1 MNISRPFIERPVA
14 TLMLVLAMAL
24 LGMLAYRLL
33 PVNDLPQVDFPT
45 LRVSASLPGA
55 NPETMAATVARPLE
69 RQIATVAG
77 IESMSSQ
84 SSQGATSITLQFT
97 LDRDIDAAAQD
108 VQTAMAQAM
117 SRLPPGID
125 PPQLRK
131 LNPADSPILYLALS
145 AERLPLTELDA
156 IADARVVQRLT
167 ELPGVAQVLVF
178 GGQKYA
184 LSLYL
189 DPARLQHRGLTFAD
203 VIRAV
208 QAANPNL
215 PSGTLDGATRSYT
228 VKAPAA
234 RADAED
240 FGDVIV
246 AYRDG
251 AALRVRDLGRAED
264 GVENDKAR
272 TWYNGTRA
280 IVLAVQ
286 RQPGA
291 NTVEVAERIRAMLP
305 EIEAEL
311 PDGVRLQVHSDRSRF
326 VRDSLREVNF
336 TLLLALALVILV
348 IYAFLHNLRATLIA
362 ALVLPSSLLGT
373 FAFMHLAG
381 YSLNNLS
388 LMAITLAIGFVVDDA
403 VVMIENIARHL
414 DMGKSRV
421 QAAFDGAQEI
431 GFTVVSMTVSL
442 AAVFLPILFMGDM
455 IGRLFQ
461 EFAVSIGVAVLLSG
475 VVALTLTPMLC
486 ARGLAPG
493 TPDNALS
500 RAFDAAFGRFR
511 DVYAATLRASMRHR
525 GAMLLLSAAVL
536 GAMVWLA
543 GEVKQGFIPRVDS
556 GMIFAS
562 VQYPEGIPFEELSRR
577 QQELA
582 ARVQAHPAVEG
593 LMSSAGQGGGGTTG
607 SNLGRLVIRLAP
619 RDTRAGADTIIDE
632 LRAATRGLGGA
643 NITFTN
649 PASINVG
656 SLISSSD
663 YQLTLVAGDFDILK
677 QAAVMVEKRLDEL
690 PMLVDVS
697 SNLELNNPELRVVPD
712 ALAAARLGISAEQ
725 LQQTVYD
732 ALGGRRIGE
741 IYAAADQYVIRVKAL
756 PEAQLDPTV
765 IGQLPLRT
773 ASGAIVRLDAV
784 ARVEAGVGPV
794 AVHHY
799 GQQPA
804 VTLSFGL
811 APGVSLDTALATA
824 RAAAR
829 EVVPPEVAVQFTGAA
844 QKFQESTVQLPLLLL
859 FTVIVIY
866 MVLAVLYEHLGHPLT
881 ILTAL
886 PLAGFGALLVL
897 LLTDAEL
904 NVFSFVGIILLVGL
918 VKKNGIM
925 MIDFA
930 LTRQRAGLTAEEAI
944 VEASLVRLRPIMMT
958 TFAAIFA
965 TLPIA
970 IGFGAGG
977 EARRPLG
984 IAVVGGL
991 VFSQLLTLYIT
1002 PTFYVSMARLEAVLR
1017 RMHPSASRPP
1027 SSPTHD

>member
-1 MNISRPFIERPVA
+1 MNLSRPFIERPVA

-24 LGMLAYRLL
+24 FGALAYTQL

-55 NPETMAATVARPLE
+55 NPETMANTVATPLE
-69 RQIATVAG
+69 RQLSTVPG

-84 SSQGATSITLQFT
+84 SSQGQTTITLQFE
-97 LDRDIDAAAQD
+97 LARDIDAAAQD
-108 VQTAMAQAM
+108 VQTAVAQAA
-117 SRLPPGID
+117 RNLPAGMD

-131 LNPADSPILYLALS
+131 INPADSPIMYLVLS
-145 AERLPLTELDA
+145 SERLRLTELDA
-156 IADARVVQRLT
+156 IADSRVAQRLSG
-167 ELPGVAQVLVF
+167 LSGVAQVLVF
-178 GGQKYA
+178 GSQKYA
-184 LSLYL
+184 LRLYL
-189 DPARLQHRGLTFAD
+189 DPVKLQQRDLTFAD
-203 VIRAV
+203 VIQKV
-208 QAANPNL
+208 QAANANL
-215 PSGTLDGATRSYT
+215 PSGTLDGASRAWA
-228 VKAPAA
+228 VKAPVAL
-234 RADAED
+234 ADAKD
-240 FGDVIV
+240 FGDIVV
-246 AYRDG
+246 AYHDG
-251 AALRVRDLGRAED
+251 AAIRLKDLGRAED
-264 GVENDKAR
+264 GVEDDKRR

-291 NTVEVAERIRAMLP
+291 NTVEVAERIRALLP
-305 EIEAEL
+305 QIEAEL
-311 PDGVRLQVHSDRSRF
+311 PDGVRLDIHNDRSRF
-326 VRDSLREVNF
+326 VKDSLHEVNF
-336 TLLLALALVILV
+336 TLLLALGLVILV
-348 IYAFLHNLRATLIA
+348 IFAFLHNLRATLIA

-373 FAFMHLAG
+373 FAFMQLAG

-403 VVMIENIARHL
+403 VVVIENIARHL
-414 DMGKSRV
+414 DMGKTRL
-421 QAAFDGAQEI
+421 QAALDGAQEI
-431 GFTVVSMTVSL
+431 GFTVLSMTISL
-442 AAVFLPILFMGDM
+442 TAVFLPILFMGDM

-486 ARGLAPG
+486 ARGLTHEPIG
-493 TPDNALS
+493 SPVS
-500 RAFDAAFGRFR
+500 RLFDAGFNRFR
-511 DVYAATLRASMRHR
+511 IFYGDTLRASMRHR
-525 GAMLLLSAAVL
+525 GAMLMLSAAVL
-536 GAMVWLA
+536 GGMLWLA

-562 VQYPEGIPFEELSRR
+562 VRYPEGIPFEDLSRR

-582 ARVQAHPAVEG
+582 AIVQKHPAVEG
-593 LMSSAGQGGGGTTG
+593 LMSSAGQGGGGVTG
-607 SNLGRLVIRLAP
+607 GNVGRLVIRLTP
-619 RDTRAGADTIIDE
+619 RNTRPGADDVIEE
-632 LRAATRGLGGA
+632 LGAATRKLSGI
-643 NITFTN
+643 NVTYQN

-656 SLISSSD
+656 ALASSTD
-663 YQLTLVAGDFDILK
+663 YQLTLTSGDFEVLK
-677 QAAVMVEKRLDEL
+677 GASETVERRLEAVPLITD
-690 PMLVDVS
+690 VD
-697 SNLELNNPELRVVPD
+697 SNLELRNPELRISLDPIE
-712 ALAAARLGISAEQ
+712 AARLGITAQ
-725 LQQTVYD
+725 QVQQTLYD
-732 ALGGRRIGE
+732 ALGGRRISE
-741 IYAAADQYVIRVKAL
+741 IYGASDQYVVSIKAL
-756 PEAQLDPTV
+756 PEAQLNPAV

-773 ASGAIVRLDAV
+773 ATGALTRLDAV
-784 ARVEAGVGPV
+784 AMVKAGVGPI

-799 GQQPA
+799 GQQPS
-804 VTLSFGL
+804 VTLSFNL
-811 APGVSLDTALATA
+811 APGASLDAALAA
-824 RAAAR
+824 ALDAAR
-829 EVVPPEVAVQFTGAA
+829 EVVPAEVALQLTGAA

-859 FTVIVIY
+859 FTVVIIY

-897 LLTDAEL
+897 LLMGEEL
-904 NVFSFVGIILLVGL
+904 NIFSFVGIILLVGL

-930 LTRQRAGLTAEEAI
+930 LTRQRAGMSAEDAI

-991 VFSQLLTLYIT
+991 VFSQFLTLYIT
-1002 PTFYVSMARLEAVLR
+1002 PTFYVSMARMEAAMKSWR
-1017 RMHPSASRPP
+1017 ARFARKPR
-1027 SSPTHD
+1027 

>member
-1 MNISRPFIERPVA
+1 MNLSRLFIERPVA

-24 LGMLAYRLL
+24 FGALAYRQL

-55 NPETMAATVARPLE
+55 NPETMAATVATPLE
-69 RQIATVAG
+69 RQLATVAG

-84 SSQGATSITLQFT
+84 SSQGSTSITLQFT
-97 LDRDIDAAAQD
+97 LERDIDAAAQD
-108 VQTAMAQAM
+108 VQTALAQAM
-117 SRLPPGID
+117 GRLPPGID
-125 PPQLRK
+125 APQLRK

-167 ELPGVAQVLVF
+167 GLPGVAQVLVF

-184 LSLYL
+184 LNLYL
-189 DPARLQHRGLTFAD
+189 DPLRLQQRGLTFDDA
-203 VIRAV
+203 IAAV

-234 RADAED
+234 RANAAD
-240 FGDVIV
+240 FGEVV
-246 AYRDG
+246 VTYVDG
-251 AALRVRDLGRAED
+251 AVLRIRDLGRAED
-264 GVENDKAR
+264 GVEDDKRR

-291 NTVEVAERIRAMLP
+291 NTVEIAERIRAMLP
-305 EIEAEL
+305 EIEADL

-326 VRDSLREVNF
+326 VRDSLHEVNF
-336 TLLLALALVILV
+336 TLLLALALVIGV
-348 IYAFLHNLRATLIA
+348 IYAFLHNVRATLIA

-414 DMGKSRV
+414 DMGKPRL
-421 QAAFDGAQEI
+421 QAALDGAQEI

-461 EFAVSIGVAVLLSG
+461 EFAVSIGVAVILSG
-475 VVALTLTPMLC
+475 VVALTFTPMLC
-486 ARGLAPG
+486 ARGLARETAG
-493 TPDNALS
+493 NLVS
-500 RAFDAAFGRFR
+500 RSFDSAFGRFR
-511 DVYAATLRASMRHR
+511 DFYATTLRASMRHR
-525 GAMLLLSAAVL
+525 GAMLGVSAVVF
-536 GAMVWLA
+536 GGMVWLA

-556 GMIFAS
+556 GMVFAS
-562 VQYPEGIPFEELSRR
+562 IQYPEGIPFEELSRR
-577 QQELA
+577 QQAVA
-582 ARVQAHPAVEG
+582 AQVQAHPAVEG
-593 LMSSAGQGGGGTTG
+593 LMSSAGQGGGGVTG
-607 SNLGRLVIRLAP
+607 GNLGRLVIRLTP
-619 RDTRAGADTIIDE
+619 RDTRAGADAVIEE
-632 LRAATRGLGGA
+632 LRQATRGLGGA
-643 NITFTN
+643 NITYTN

-656 SLISSSD
+656 SLISGSD
-663 YQLTLVAGDFDILK
+663 YQLTLTAADFATL
-677 QAAVMVEKRLDEL
+677 AAAAPLLEKRLDAV
-690 PMLVDVS
+690 PQIIDVG

-712 ALAAARLGISAEQ
+712 TLAAARLGITTEQ
-725 LQQTVYD
+725 LQRALYD

-741 IYAAADQYVIRVKAL
+741 IYGAGDQYAIRVKAL
-756 PEAQLDPTV
+756 PEAQHDPAV
-765 IGQLPLRT
+765 IGQLPLKT
-773 ASGAIVRLDAV
+773 AAGSVVRLDTV

-804 VTLSFGL
+804 VTLSFAL
-811 APGVSLDTALATA
+811 APGASLDAALAA
-824 RAAAR
+824 ALAAAR
-829 EVVPPEVAVQFTGAA
+829 EAAPPGVTLQFTGAA

-897 LLTDAEL
+897 LLADAEL

-930 LTRQRAGLTAEEAI
+930 LTRQRAGLSAEDAI

-958 TFAAIFA
+958 TLSTIAA

-977 EARRPLG
+977 EARQPLG
-984 IAVVGGL
+984 LAVVGGM
-991 VFSQLLTLYIT
+991 VFSQFLTLYVT
-1002 PTFYVSMARLEAVLR
+1002 PTFYVSMARLEAGLR
-1017 RMHPSASRPP
+1017 SLHTRFGR
-1027 SSPTHD
+1027 THHSGD